1 MECATW
7 DNKTL
12 IKIADELLK
21 EDEEKI
27 KKHKQERRFALKDD
41 SHLFFMSF
49 IEAKYGYKKNR
60 KCSYFSEYHPNG
72 LTFVRNQNLQ
82 DLIFDLVHGLI
93 KPNEIKLEYNKL
105 KKDFEN
111 ATSNDDI
118 KEYMKQKEMIETLS
132 FYSVI
137 GVLSQRIKE
146 KGIDDSELPKDLK
159 EYIEDVISYDSY
171 MEKKMKERFGD
182 K

>member
-1 MECATW
+1 M
-7 DNKTL
+7 
-12 IKIADELLK
+12 
-21 EDEEKI
+21 
-27 KKHKQERRFALKDD
+27 KKAEGFL
-41 SHLFFMSF
+41 
-49 IEAKYGYKKNR
+49 
-60 KCSYFSEYHPNG
+60 
-72 LTFVRNQNLQ
+72 
-82 DLIFDLVHGLI
+82 
-93 KPNEIKLEYNKL
+93 EIYNKL

-146 KGIDDSELPKDLK
+146 KEIDDSELPKDLK

>member
-1 MECATW
+1 
-7 DNKTL
+7 
-12 IKIADELLK
+12 
-21 EDEEKI
+21 
-27 KKHKQERRFALKDD
+27 
-41 SHLFFMSF
+41 
-49 IEAKYGYKKNR
+49 
-60 KCSYFSEYHPNG
+60 
-72 LTFVRNQNLQ
+72 
-82 DLIFDLVHGLI
+82 
-93 KPNEIKLEYNKL
+93 
-105 KKDFEN
+105 
-111 ATSNDDI
+111 
-118 KEYMKQKEMIETLS
+118 MIETLS

>member
-1 MECATW
+1 MKKDIITE
-7 DNKTL
+7 TL
-12 IKIADELLK
+12 RKLSYKNTSIDTTIGRNKIADELLK

-82 DLIFDLVHGLI
+82 DLIFD
-93 KPNEIKLEYNKL
+93 NEYFLGKSI
-105 KKDFEN
+105 FP
-111 ATSNDDI
+111 
-118 KEYMKQKEMIETLS
+118 
-132 FYSVI
+132 VI
-137 GVLSQRIKE
+137 ISS
-146 KGIDDSELPKDLK
+146 KGIL
-159 EYIEDVISYDSY
+159 
-171 MEKKMKERFGD
+171 
-182 K
+182 

>member
-1 MECATW
+1 M
-7 DNKTL
+7 
-12 IKIADELLK
+12 
-21 EDEEKI
+21 
-27 KKHKQERRFALKDD
+27 
-41 SHLFFMSF
+41 
-49 IEAKYGYKKNR
+49 
-60 KCSYFSEYHPNG
+60 
-72 LTFVRNQNLQ
+72 
-82 DLIFDLVHGLI
+82 HGLI

-146 KGIDDSELPKDLK
+146 KEIDDSELPKDLK